1 MKKDFQDRIDEYLLG
16 RMTDEEKAQFETEVS
31 HDESIREQLEFTRN
45 VKGAISSRKDK
56 MAKLKMMQRM
66 YDREHQQVAASMRA
80 TGTDD
85 DCQYSPAPQNIEE
98 KKPSKRIWWWASG
111 IAAVLVIGLF
121 VVNPFG
127 SDTLQTPSGFSP
139 SFKGNP
145 GEMIRGEE
153 YDVFDMELPIQND
166 SIKNDT
172 ISYRDSVIVI
182 KEKVEVTNE

>member
-1 MKKDFQDRIDEYLLG
+1 MKKDFQDRIEEHILG
-16 RMTDEEKAQFETEVS
+16 RMTDEEKAQFEAEVNQ
-31 HDESIREQLEFTRN
+31 DELKREQLEFTRN
-45 VKGAISSRKDK
+45 VKGAISSREDK
-56 MAKLKMMQRM
+56 MAKLKMMQQM
-66 YDREHQQVAASMRA
+66 YDRKHQQVVTSMRA
-80 TGTDD
+80 TGTD
-85 DCQYSPAPQNIEE
+85 DCQYSPAPQNVEK

-139 SFKGNP
+139 SFIGNQR
-145 GEMIRGEE
+145 EMIRGEE
-153 YDVFDMELPIQND
+153 NDVFDMELPIQND

-172 ISYRDSVIVI
+172 TPPRDTVIVI

>member
-1 MKKDFQDRIDEYLLG
+1 MKTDFQDRIDEYILG
-16 RMTDEEKAQFETEVS
+16 RMSDEEKAQFEAEVNQ
-31 HDESIREQLEFTRN
+31 DESKKEQLEFTRN
-45 VKGAISSRKDK
+45 VKDAISSREDK

-85 DCQYSPAPQNIEE
+85 CQYSSAPQYIEE

-139 SFKGNP
+139 SFKGRPND
-145 GEMIRGEE
+145 MIRGEE
-153 YDVFDMELPIQND
+153 NDVFDMETPILND

-172 ISYRDSVIVI
+172 ILPRDTVIVI

>member
-16 RMTDEEKAQFETEVS
+16 KMTEEDKAKFEAEVKQDELK
-31 HDESIREQLEFTRN
+31 REQLEFTRN
-45 VKGAISSRKDK
+45 VKDAISSREDK
-56 MAKLKMMQRM
+56 MAKLKLMQRM
-66 YDREHQQVAASMRA
+66 YDREYQLVAASMRP
-80 TGTDD
+80 TDTD
-85 DCQYSPAPQNIEE
+85 DCQYPPAPQYAAE
-98 KKPSKRIWWWASG
+98 KKSSKRIWWWASG

-145 GEMIRGEE
+145 NEMIRGEE
-153 YDVFDMELPIQND
+153 NDVFDMELPIQND

-172 ISYRDSVIVI
+172 IPSRDTVIVI

>member
-1 MKKDFQDRIDEYLLG
+1 MKKDFQDRIDEYILG
-16 RMTDEEKAQFETEVS
+16 RMSDEDKAQFETEVN
-31 HDESIREQLEFTRN
+31 HDESKKEQLAFTRN
-45 VKGAISSRKDK
+45 VKGAITSREDK
-56 MAKLKMMQRM
+56 MAKLKIMQRM

-85 DCQYSPAPQNIEE
+85 CLYSPATQYVKE

-139 SFKGNP
+139 SFKGAPN
-145 GEMIRGEE
+145 EMIRGNEN
-153 YDVFDMELPIQND
+153 DVFDIDSPILND
-166 SIKNDT
+166 SIVNDT
-172 ISYRDSVIVI
+172 IPPRDTIIVV
-182 KEKVEVTNE
+182 KEKLDKVDE

>member
-16 RMTDEEKAQFETEVS
+16 RMIDEEKAQFEAEVNQ
-31 HDESIREQLEFTRN
+31 DESKREQLEFTRN
-45 VKGAISSRKDK
+45 VKGAISSREEK

-66 YDREHQQVAASMRA
+66 YDREHNQVATSMRA

-85 DCQYSPAPQNIEE
+85 CQYSSAPQYVEE

-127 SDTLQTPSGFSP
+127 SDTMQTPSGFSP
-139 SFKGNP
+139 SFKGCPN
-145 GEMIRGEE
+145 EMIRGEE
-153 YDVFDMELPIQND
+153 DDVFDMETPILND

-172 ISYRDSVIVI
+172 ILPRDTMIVI
-182 KEKVEVTNE
+182 KEKIEVTNE

>member
-1 MKKDFQDRIDEYLLG
+1 MKKDFQDRIDEYVLG
-16 RMTDEEKAQFETEVS
+16 RMSDEEKAQFEAEVNQ
-31 HDESIREQLEFTRN
+31 DESKREQLEFTRN
-45 VKGAISSRKDK
+45 VKGAISSREDK

-66 YDREHQQVAASMRA
+66 YDRKHQQ
-80 TGTDD
+80 
-85 DCQYSPAPQNIEE
+85 
-98 KKPSKRIWWWASG
+98 KPSKRIWWWASG
-111 IAAVLVIGLF
+111 IAAVLVLGLF

-145 GEMIRGEE
+145 NEMIRGEE
-153 YDVFDMELPIQND
+153 NDVFDIETTILND

-172 ISYRDSVIVI
+172 IPPRDTVIVI

>member
-1 MKKDFQDRIDEYLLG
+1 MKKDFQDRIDEYILG
-16 RMTDEEKAQFETEVS
+16 RMTDGEKAQFEAEVNQ
-31 HDESIREQLEFTRN
+31 DESKREQLEFTRN
-45 VKGAISSRKDK
+45 VKGAISSREDK

-66 YDREHQQVAASMRA
+66 YDWEHQQVAASMRA

-85 DCQYSPAPQNIEE
+85 CLYSPSPQCAAE

-111 IAAVLVIGLF
+111 IAAMLVIGLF
-121 VVNPFG
+121 IVNPFG

-145 GEMIRGEE
+145 NEMIRGEE
-153 YDVFDMELPIQND
+153 NDVFDIETPILND

-172 ISYRDSVIVI
+172 IPPRDTVIVI

>member
-1 MKKDFQDRIDEYLLG
+1 MKNDFQDRIDEYILG
-16 RMTDEEKAQFETEVS
+16 RMSDEDKAQFEVEINQN
-31 HDESIREQLEFTRN
+31 ESKREQFEFTRN
-45 VKGAISSRKDK
+45 VKGAITSREDK
-56 MAKLKMMQRM
+56 MAKLKIMQRM
-66 YDREHQQVAASMRA
+66 YDREHNQVAASMRA

-85 DCQYSPAPQNIEE
+85 CQYSPAPHHVEE

-111 IAAVLVIGLF
+111 IAAVLIIGLF

-127 SDTLQTPSGFSP
+127 SDTLQTPGFSP

-145 GEMIRGEE
+145 NEMIRGEE
-153 YDVFDMELPIQND
+153 NDVFDMETPILND

-172 ISYRDSVIVI
+172 IPPRDTVIVT

>member
-16 RMTDEEKAQFETEVS
+16 RMTDEEKAQFEAEVNQ
-31 HDESIREQLEFTRN
+31 DESKKEQLEFTRN
-45 VKGAISSRKDK
+45 VKGAISSREDK

-66 YDREHQQVAASMRA
+66 YDRKYQQVAASMRA

-85 DCQYSPAPQNIEE
+85 CQYTPAPQYVEE
-98 KKPSKRIWWWASG
+98 KRPSRRIWWWASG

-127 SDTLQTPSGFSP
+127 SDTLQTPSGCSP

-153 YDVFDMELPIQND
+153 NDVFDMELPIQND

-172 ISYRDSVIVI
+172 IPSRDTVIVI

>member
-1 MKKDFQDRIDEYLLG
+1 MKNVFQDKIDEYVLD
-16 RMTDEEKAQFETEVS
+16 RMSDEEKAQFEAEVNQ
-31 HDESIREQLEFTRN
+31 DESKREQLEFTRN
-45 VKGAISSRKDK
+45 VKGAISSREDK

-85 DCQYSPAPQNIEE
+85 CQYSPAPLHVEE
-98 KKPSKRIWWWASG
+98 KKPSKRIWWASG

-145 GEMIRGEE
+145 NEMIRGEE
-153 YDVFDMELPIQND
+153 NDVFDIETPIMND

-172 ISYRDSVIVI
+172 IPPRDTVIVI

>member
-1 MKKDFQDRIDEYLLG
+1 MKKDFQDRIDEYILG
-16 RMTDEEKAQFETEVS
+16 RMTDEEKAQFEAEVNQ
-31 HDESIREQLEFTRN
+31 DESKREQLEFTRN
-45 VKGAISSRKDK
+45 VKGAISSREDK

-85 DCQYSPAPQNIEE
+85 CQYAPASQYAE
-98 KKPSKRIWWWASG
+98 KRPSKRILWWASG
-111 IAAVLVIGLF
+111 IAAMLVIGLF

-127 SDTLQTPSGFSP
+127 SDTLQTPSGSSP

-145 GEMIRGEE
+145 NEMIRGEE
-153 YDVFDMELPIQND
+153 NEVFDIETTILND

-172 ISYRDSVIVI
+172 IPPRDTVIVI
-182 KEKVEVTNE
+182 KENVEVTNE

>member
-16 RMTDEEKAQFETEVS
+16 RMIDEEKAQFEADVNQ
-31 HDESIREQLEFTRN
+31 DELKREQLEFTRN
-45 VKGAISSRKDK
+45 VKSTISSREDK

-66 YDREHQQVAASMRA
+66 YDRKHQQVTASMRA

-85 DCQYSPAPQNIEE
+85 CQYSPAPQKVEK

-127 SDTLQTPSGFSP
+127 SDSLQTPSGFSP

-145 GEMIRGEE
+145 NEMIRGDEN
-153 YDVFDMELPIQND
+153 DVFDMETPVLNV

-172 ISYRDSVIVI
+172 IPPRDTVIVI

>member
-16 RMTDEEKAQFETEVS
+16 RMTDEEKAQFEAEVNQ
-31 HDESIREQLEFTRN
+31 DESKKEQLEFTKN
-45 VKGAISSRKDK
+45 VKEAISSREDK
-56 MAKLKMMQRM
+56 MAKLKIMQRM

-85 DCQYSPAPQNIEE
+85 CQYPHAPQYIEK
-98 KKPSKRIWWWASG
+98 KKPSKGIWVWASG
-111 IAAVLVIGLF
+111 IAAVLVIGLL

-139 SFKGNP
+139 SFKGSPN
-145 GEMIRGEE
+145 EMIRGEE
-153 YDVFDMELPIQND
+153 NDVFDIETPILND

-172 ISYRDSVIVI
+172 IPPRDTVIVI

>member
-1 MKKDFQDRIDEYLLG
+1 MNKDFQDRIDKYILN
-16 RMTDEEKAQFETEVS
+16 RMTDEEKAQFEAEV
-31 HDESIREQLEFTRN
+31 HQDESKREQLEFTRK
-45 VKGAISSRKDK
+45 VKGAISSREDK

-85 DCQYSPAPQNIEE
+85 RCYTPAPQYAAT
-98 KKPSKRIWWWASG
+98 KKPSKQIWWWASG

-127 SDTLQTPSGFSP
+127 TDTLQTPSGFSP

-145 GEMIRGEE
+145 NEMIRGEE
-153 YDVFDMELPIQND
+153 NDVFDIETPILND
-166 SIKNDT
+166 SIANDT
-172 ISYRDSVIVI
+172 ILPRDTIIVV
-182 KEKVEVTNE
+182 KEKIDTVDE

>member
-1 MKKDFQDRIDEYLLG
+1 MKKDFQDRIDEYILD
-16 RMTDEEKAQFETEVS
+16 RMSDEEKAQFEAEVS
-31 HDESIREQLEFTRN
+31 HDESKREQLDFTRN
-45 VKGAISSRKDK
+45 VKGAISSRADK

-66 YDREHQQVAASMRA
+66 YDREHNQVAASMRA

-85 DCQYSPAPQNIEE
+85 CQYSPAPQNDEE

-121 VVNPFG
+121 VVSP
-127 SDTLQTPSGFSP
+127 LGFSP

-145 GEMIRGEE
+145 NEMIRGEE
-153 YDVFDMELPIQND
+153 NDVFDIETPILND

-172 ISYRDSVIVI
+172 IPPRDTVIVI

>member
-1 MKKDFQDRIDEYLLG
+1 MKTDFQDRIDEYILG
-16 RMTDEEKAQFETEVS
+16 RMSDEEKAQFEAEVNQ
-31 HDESIREQLEFTRN
+31 DESKKEQLEFTRN
-45 VKGAISSRKDK
+45 VKDAISSREDK

-85 DCQYSPAPQNIEE
+85 CQYSPAPQYVAE

-139 SFKGNP
+139 SFKGRPN
-145 GEMIRGEE
+145 EMIRGEE
-153 YDVFDMELPIQND
+153 NDVFDMETPILND
-166 SIKNDT
+166 SIKKDT
-172 ISYRDSVIVI
+172 IPSRDTVIVI
-182 KEKVEVTNE
+182 KEKIDVTNE

>member
-1 MKKDFQDRIDEYLLG
+1 MKKDFQDRIDEYLLD
-16 RMTDEEKAQFETEVS
+16 RMSDEEKAQFEAEVS
-31 HDESIREQLEFTRN
+31 HDESKREQLDFTRN
-45 VKGAISSRKDK
+45 VKGAISSRADK

-66 YDREHQQVAASMRA
+66 YDREHNQVAASMRA

-85 DCQYSPAPQNIEE
+85 CQYTLAPQYIEE

-127 SDTLQTPSGFSP
+127 SDTLQTPSRFSP

-145 GEMIRGEE
+145 NEMIRGEE
-153 YDVFDMELPIQND
+153 NDVFDIKAPILND

-172 ISYRDSVIVI
+172 IPHCDSVIVI
-182 KEKVEVTNE
+182 KEKIEVTNE

>member
-1 MKKDFQDRIDEYLLG
+1 MKKDFQDRIDEYILG
-16 RMTDEEKAQFETEVS
+16 RMTDEEKAQFEAEVS

-45 VKGAISSRKDK
+45 VKGAISSREDK
-56 MAKLKMMQRM
+56 MAKLKMMQKM
-66 YDREHQQVAASMRA
+66 YDREHQRVVASMRA

-85 DCQYSPAPQNIEE
+85 CQYSHAPQNIED
-98 KKPSKRIWWWASG
+98 KKPSKRMWWWASG

-127 SDTLQTPSGFSP
+127 SDTMQTPSGFSP

-153 YDVFDMELPIQND
+153 NDVFYMESPIQKD
-166 SIKNDT
+166 LIKNDT
-172 ISYRDSVIVI
+172 IPPRDTVIVI

>member
-1 MKKDFQDRIDEYLLG
+1 MKKNFQDRINEYIHG
-16 RMTDEEKAQFETEVS
+16 RMTDKEKAQFETEVS
-31 HDESIREQLEFTRN
+31 HDESKREQLEFTRN
-45 VKGAISSRKDK
+45 VKGAISSREDK

-66 YDREHQQVAASMRA
+66 YDRKHQQVATSMRA
-80 TGTDD
+80 TGAD
-85 DCQYSPAPQNIEE
+85 DCQYSPAPQNVEE

-127 SDTLQTPSGFSP
+127 SDTLQTPSEFSP

-153 YDVFDMELPIQND
+153 NDVFDMELPIQND

-172 ISYRDSVIVI
+172 IPPRDTVIVI

>member
-1 MKKDFQDRIDEYLLG
+1 MKKDFQDRIDEYILD
-16 RMTDEEKAQFETEVS
+16 RMSDEEKAQFEAEVS
-31 HDESIREQLEFTRN
+31 HDESIREQLDFTRN
-45 VKGAISSRKDK
+45 VKGAISSREDK

-66 YDREHQQVAASMRA
+66 YDREHNQVAASMRA

-85 DCQYSPAPQNIEE
+85 CQYSHAPQYIEK

-127 SDTLQTPSGFSP
+127 SDTLQTPSGSSP

-145 GEMIRGEE
+145 NEMIRGEE
-153 YDVFDMELPIQND
+153 NDVFDIETPILND

-172 ISYRDSVIVI
+172 IPPRDTVIVI
-182 KEKVEVTNE
+182 KERVEVTNE

>member
-1 MKKDFQDRIDEYLLG
+1 MKKDFQDRIDEYILG
-16 RMTDEEKAQFETEVS
+16 RMTDEEKAQFEAEVNQDGS
-31 HDESIREQLEFTRN
+31 KREQLEFTRN
-45 VKGAISSRKDK
+45 VKGAISSREDK

-66 YDREHQQVAASMRA
+66 YDWEHRQVAASMRA

-85 DCQYSPAPQNIEE
+85 CQYSPAPQNVEK

-127 SDTLQTPSGFSP
+127 PDSLQTPSGFSP

-153 YDVFDMELPIQND
+153 DDVFDIEAPILND

-172 ISYRDSVIVI
+172 IPHRDTIIVI